1 MEPLELSEEIKG
13 RIKSYENDIDLI
25 FKILNNFGN
34 FEPQYYTYLDL
45 YINYF
50 YRIINGEDDNNKF
63 KEKDIYFDLD
73 KNIFGEKK
81 EINMKEFENDKKE
94 LYEFINNFNKDKD
107 ENMQIEI
114 KNDKQNKS
122 ILVSKN
128 LKTND

>member
-1 MEPLELSEEIKG
+1 
-13 RIKSYENDIDLI
+13 
-25 FKILNNFGN
+25 
-34 FEPQYYTYLDL
+34 
-45 YINYF
+45 
-50 YRIINGEDDNNKF
+50 
-63 KEKDIYFDLD
+63 
-73 KNIFGEKK
+73 
-81 EINMKEFENDKKE
+81 MKEFENDKKE